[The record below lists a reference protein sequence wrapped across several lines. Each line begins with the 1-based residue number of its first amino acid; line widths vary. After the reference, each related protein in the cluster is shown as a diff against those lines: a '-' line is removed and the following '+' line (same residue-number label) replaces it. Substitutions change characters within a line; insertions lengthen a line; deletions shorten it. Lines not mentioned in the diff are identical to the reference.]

1 MSAQEPQVNA
11 ERSNRRRRPTGGN
24 RRRGPRKTEGTE
36 GETAAPRERRERPVS
51 LPVPA
56 ELVGRNANGLVST
69 VVRRGRLRFGFI
81 SLGLEEKPD
90 EESVRIYF
98 SFDNLTEPDVIL
110 RRGYPVEFSIL
121 SDDKGRAFASG
132 VTLTAAG
139 KTVAANREV
148 ELAAA
153 KAERAANGIPERVRA
168 PRAPREE
175 KPRVERAPREPREPK
190 ERVQREKKFVEP
202 RLVVLKVTSANSSET
217 KLIEFDLAQ
226 SIGKL
231 KNVATTAFEAPVTYN
246 VFHKNV
252 FLTRA
257 ITGELKANDT
267 IHLGEPVA
275 V

>member
-1 MSAQEPQVNA
+1 MI
-11 ERSNRRRRPTGGN
+11 
-24 RRRGPRKTEGTE
+24 
-36 GETAAPRERRERPVS
+36 
-51 LPVPA
+51 
-56 ELVGRNANGLVST
+56 GRNANGLVST

-110 RRGYPVEFSIL
+110 RRGYPVEFSVL

-132 VTLTAAG
+132 VKLTAAG

-148 ELAAA
+148 EIAAS
-153 KAERAANGIPERVRA
+153 KAERAAANASLPPREPREKKE
-168 PRAPREE
+168 RAPREE
-175 KPRVERAPREPREPK
+175 KAPREPRVRAPR
-190 ERVQREKKFVEP
+190 ERKPVEP
-202 RLVVLKVTSANSSET
+202 RLVVLKVTCQGSSDA
-217 KLIEFDLAQ
+217 KFIEFDLAQ

-246 VFHKNV
+246 VFHNNV
-252 FLTRA
+252 FLSRA
-257 ITGELKANDT
+257 ITAELKANDT